1 MKLQSLHFLT
11 KSNIKGNK
19 NSGIITL
26 LVCMLTIAVTVVS
39 CFSVTTINTM
49 NKYKNDYRARALSL
63 VPSPKLLTSDAI
75 RAIESLEHVEDVSE
89 SIGLKGYDL
98 YAITETDSEVIN
110 AKLSDCTTAIHIGGL
125 YENETLEVVKGEGL
139 DTAPAFSCLVP
150 SIFYPFEDVGDFND
164 LNYIDGTTLIG
175 KTIKVKAYNG
185 KVSMSYF
192 SLDGNGELQFFDEV
206 LSSPEFTLKIVGTYP
221 CGYSTSGSF
230 ISLFVSDETNLMMS
244 EMVLA
249 ESGVDLSD
257 MQNSLSFWWNTP
269 EYHEYF
275 VIVDDYDN
283 IPEVYNKVKNE
294 LGYGISSTGEKPKD
308 ENVELLSIIFKFV
321 GTFLTISILFIS
333 VIILIQSSVNSI
345 RERKGFIGLMKA
357 IGYKNHQI
365 FASLI
370 YEQLYMTLKAFLIG
384 GAIST
389 AVVLVA
395 NYFFKHGT
403 YRQMQYIIDMK
414 VFYIFLGVSFLIAL
428 LVPLVTQLL
437 LLRKLIKIQPRE
449 AMSTR

>member
-1 MKLQSLHFLT
+1 MKLKYVHFLS

-19 NSGIITL
+19 NSGTITL
-26 LVCMLTIAVTVVS
+26 LICLLTVAVTVIS
-39 CFSVTTINTM
+39 CFSATTINTM
-49 NKYKNDYRARALSL
+49 NRFKDDYRARALYST
-63 VPSPKLLTSDAI
+63 PGYKLLTDDAL
-75 RAIESLEHVEDVSE
+75 RAIESLEHVEDVAE
-89 SIGLKGYDL
+89 VIGLKGYDL
-98 YAITETDSEVIN
+98 YTITETDIDVIN
-110 AKLSDCTTAIHIGGL
+110 QKMSDCKTGIDIAGL
-125 YENETLEVVKGEGL
+125 YENEKLEVIKGERL

-150 SIFYPFEDVGDFND
+150 SAFYPFEDVGDFKD

-192 SLDGNGELQFFDEV
+192 SLDKNGELQFFDDV

-221 CGYSTSGSF
+221 CDYSITGSF
-230 ISLFVSDETNLMMS
+230 TSVFVSYETNLLMS
-244 EMVLA
+244 EMVL
-249 ESGVDLSD
+249 EKSGVDLSD
-257 MQNSLSFWWNTP
+257 TQNPLSLWWNTP
-269 EYHEYF
+269 EYHEYY

-283 IPEVYNKVKNE
+283 IPEVYDKVKNE
-294 LGYGISSTGEKPKD
+294 LGYDIVSTGTKEKD

-321 GTFLTISILFIS
+321 GTFLTLSILLIS
-333 VIILIQSSVNSI
+333 VILLVQSSVTSV

-365 FASLI
+365 FLSLI

-414 VFYIFLGVSFLIAL
+414 VFFVFLGVSFLIAF
-428 LVPLVTQLL
+428 LVPLITQLL
-437 LLRKLIKIQPRE
+437 LLRKLVKIQPRE
-449 AMSTR
+449 AMTR